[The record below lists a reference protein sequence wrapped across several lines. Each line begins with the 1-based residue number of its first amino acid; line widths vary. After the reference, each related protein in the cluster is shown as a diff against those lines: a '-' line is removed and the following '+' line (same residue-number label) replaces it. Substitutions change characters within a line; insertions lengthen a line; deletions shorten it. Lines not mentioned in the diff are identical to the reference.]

1 MWEAKARSAPRRGWD
16 GLLDKAHKGQGFW
29 GSQRALLSAID
40 NFVRK
45 PAVLTPGA
53 PHMRDAV
60 DLKRTMVLV
69 VTALL
74 PCLFFGIYNTGRG
87 AYLSIGHSDFTVWQ
101 ALLEGAVYV
110 LPLVFLSYT
119 VGGACEILFA
129 QLRGHEVAEGF
140 LVTGLLYP
148 LICPATIPW
157 WMFALGIIFGI
168 VIGKEVFGGTGM
180 NILNPALLARAF
192 VFFAYPAHM
201 SGEVWIASP
210 VHKGP
215 EGGLVPNAWT
225 TVPRTLMENFIS
237 RASSAPDG
245 YSGPTALALV
255 NDAGANMGDAL
266 ATLHGTYSWW
276 DLFFGFVPGSIG
288 ETSTA
293 MCLLGAAVLIVTGI
307 GSART
312 MVGCVVG
319 CVMTSG
325 LFTMLSSADTPI
337 AFGLTPLEHLVMGGV
352 AFGAVFMATDP
363 VSSPF
368 HPTSRFIYGCCI
380 GSLCV
385 LIRLVNPAYPE
396 GMMLAIL
403 FMNVFAPLIDHYVV
417 EAQLRRRA
425 ACAH

>member
-1 MWEAKARSAPRRGWD
+1 MWQASPRRGWD
-16 GLLDKAHKGQGFW
+16 RLLQKAHEGQGFW

-45 PAVLTPGA
+45 PAVLTTGA
-53 PHMRDAV
+53 PHVRDAV

-69 VTALL
+69 VIALL
-74 PCLFFGIYNTGRG
+74 PCLLFGIYNTGRG
-87 AYLSIGHSDFTVWQ
+87 AYLSVGHEGFTLWQ
-101 ALLEGAVYV
+101 AMLEGALHV
-110 LPLVFLSYT
+110 LPLVLLSYA

-148 LICPATIPW
+148 LVCPATIPW
-157 WMFALGIIFGI
+157 WMFALGIVFGV

-180 NILNPALLARAF
+180 NMLNPALLARAF

-210 VHKGP
+210 VRAAP
-215 EGGLVPNAWT
+215 DGGLTPAKWT
-225 TVPRTLMENFIS
+225 TIPRELIERFIS
-237 RASSAPDG
+237 GGGGAAPDG

-255 NDAGANMGDAL
+255 NESAPGGGDVLAAL
-266 ATLHGTYSWW
+266 RGTYPWW
-276 DLFFGFVPGSIG
+276 DCFWGFVPGSIG

-293 MCLLGAAVLIVTGI
+293 MCLLGAAVLIITGI

-312 MVGCVVG
+312 MLGCVIGCVV
-319 CVMTSG
+319 TSA
-325 LFTMLSSADTPI
+325 LFYPFSGAEAPV
-337 AFGLTPLEHLVMGGV
+337 AFGLTPLEHLVMGGF

-417 EAQLRRRA
+417 EARLRRRA
-425 ACAH
+425 AHAY